1 MRRIYTG
8 IDIGS
13 DSIKIVVSEFFNRKF
28 HVLASSC
35 VPSSG
40 VKRGLIVDKEAV
52 SSAIKKSISEVES
65 TIGIRIQE
73 AIVTVP
79 SNNRRLSV
87 TSGSIKISGDKV
99 TGEDI
104 SNVLGNSLIDK
115 IDDGYELVTAI
126 PIVFSVDDSENIAD
140 PRGRAGEN
148 LGVKSVLVT
157 VPKENLFNV
166 LEVCNLSGI
175 EAKDVIFTTIGD
187 YYEARGNDTEREV
200 GAIIDIGSDTI
211 NVSIFNKGIIIKDDI
226 INLGS
231 RNIDKDIS
239 YVYGV
244 DISTARELKENFAV
258 CSRKYADSNDL
269 IELKLSDSE
278 SIKINQYE
286 ISEVVE
292 SRVSELLK
300 LAKNSINNLTN
311 RKISYIIV
319 TGGLSELTG
328 FGYVVENVLGIN
340 ASTLNMTSVGVR
352 SNKYSAVMG
361 SIKYFHEKLRLR
373 EIEYSMFNESNLDD
387 NGIFNKKNLLNINN
401 DTFISKVFG
410 YFTNN

>member
-13 DSIKIVVSEFFNRKF
+13 DSIKIIVSEFFNKKF
-28 HVLASSC
+28 HVLASSSI
-35 VPSSG
+35 PSHG
-40 VKRGLIVDKEAV
+40 VKRGLIIDKGEVSKAIKEA
-52 SSAIKKSISEVES
+52 ASEIEN
-65 TIGIRIQE
+65 TIGIKIEE

-79 SNNRRLSV
+79 SNNRKLSV
-87 TSGSIKISGDKV
+87 TSGEIKISGEKV

-104 SNVLGNSLIDK
+104 VNVLSNSIIDK
-115 IDDGYELVTAI
+115 IEEGYELVTVI
-126 PIVFSVDDSENIAD
+126 PIVFSVDENENIQD
-140 PRGRAGEN
+140 PKNMMGEV
-148 LGVKSVLVT
+148 LGVKAVLVT

-175 EAKDVIFTTIGD
+175 EAKDVVFTTIGD
-187 YYEARGNDTEREV
+187 YYEARGNDTEQEV

-244 DISTARELKENFAV
+244 DVSTGRELKENFAV
-258 CSRKYADSNDL
+258 CSRKYADSNDI
-269 IELKLSDSE
+269 IEIKLSE
-278 SIKINQYE
+278 EQIIKINQYE

-300 LAKNSINNLTN
+300 LAKKSINNLTN

-340 ASTLNMTSVGVR
+340 ASTLNMTTVGIR
-352 SNKYSAVMG
+352 SNKYSAAMG
-361 SIKYFHEKLRLR
+361 SIKYFHDKLRIR
-373 EIEYSMFNESNLDD
+373 GIDYSMFNESNLDEA
-387 NGIFNKKNLLNINN
+387 GMFNNKNLLNTNN
-401 DTFISKVFG
+401 GTFIGKIFG